1 MLTNIDNEEWRE
13 VFLLQVSYIAR
24 YIGFRFRNAIFK
36 LCYLLFLAVA
46 ITTISISKLS
56 WDV

>member
-56 WDV
+56 